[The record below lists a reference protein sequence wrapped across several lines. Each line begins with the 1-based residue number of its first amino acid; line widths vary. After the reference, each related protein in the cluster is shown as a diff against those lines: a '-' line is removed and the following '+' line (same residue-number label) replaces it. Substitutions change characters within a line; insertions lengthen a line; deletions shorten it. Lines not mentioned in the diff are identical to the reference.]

1 MDGCLRLTSL
11 FACCLAAA
19 GCVAQRLPTEQLTAA
34 PTDGPSDPNAP
45 PQAPVPVSPYAKS
58 GAQAWAGDQPAAAAP
73 SVPTSR
79 YSNNAPEAT
88 PPGGAIRPATDADL
102 QKIAAE
108 LQALGT
114 VDPATQNQLLADLRQ
129 TDPALWPMLMQ
140 TFRAGA
146 AYRGKTAAAEQTA
159 PPQPDDAAPKY
170 SVQQTSATESLSK
183 TSAAAPSPQS
193 APPPSTPASVAPSQS
208 AMATEML
215 RSQLAVRGP
224 SGASG
229 GLSLPTETLLQAAV
243 EQAQRIEAEG
253 QAPPPPAVATTQ
265 QPDVVAA
272 ASQPASSP
280 TSSPSPTTPEKPA
293 AVDAKTDWRDA
304 LGDSIAALEKLTA
317 EPPDSEQEV
326 SQHAQLRMLY
336 LAAGRRDD
344 ALKPIPGISAAEQ
357 DYWREQL
364 YTLATCLDNERISD
378 PAKRS
383 AEARIHLAKA
393 DSRLAE
399 ASTLTVR
406 NLAFCTE
413 VASYGVYEKFK
424 ESKFK
429 ANQPLILYAEVQ
441 NFRSEQSE
449 KGFHTALRGSYQI
462 LDAQGR
468 RVAEGD
474 LALTEEYCR
483 NERRDYFIRYFLS
496 VPERIYDG
504 RYTLQ
509 LTIVDTLSKKIGQS
523 TIDFTV
529 GTD

>member
-19 GCVAQRLPTEQLTAA
+19 GCVAQRLPTEQLAAA
-34 PTDGPSDPNAP
+34 PADGPSDPNAP

-58 GAQAWAGDQPAAAAP
+58 GAQAWAGDQPSAAAP
-73 SVPTSR
+73 SAPTSR
-79 YSNNAPEAT
+79 YSNTVPEPT
-88 PPGGAIRPATDADL
+88 PPGGAIRPSADADL

-114 VDPATQNQLLADLRQ
+114 VDPAMQNQLLADLRQ

-146 AYRGKTAAAEQTA
+146 AYRGKVATEQAAA
-159 PPQPDDAAPKY
+159 QPAAAAAPKY
-170 SVQQTSATESLSK
+170 SVQQTSTTEPLAK
-183 TSAAAPSPQS
+183 TSDTAPSPQS
-193 APPPSTPASVAPSQS
+193 APSPSTPASVAPSQS

-253 QAPPPPAVATTQ
+253 QAPPPPVVAQSQ
-265 QPDVVAA
+265 QPAVVAA
-272 ASQPASSP
+272 ASQPASAS
-280 TSSPSPTTPEKPA
+280 TSSPAPTTPEKPA
-293 AVDAKTDWRDA
+293 AGEAKSDWRDA
-304 LGDSIAALEKLTA
+304 LGDSIVALEKLTA